1 MIRKF
6 IRWFKRVIIGEKEAE
21 EVCETV
27 LMPESERQE
36 IQQNAETDIWGDV

>member
-1 MIRKF
+1 MLRKF
-6 IRWFKRVIIGEKEAE
+6 IRWFKRVIIGEKEEE

-36 IQQNAETDIWGDV
+36 LQNTSDDIWGDV